1 MTPFPPPLL
10 FTESWEYELRFPRDP
25 RGPGVVRAT
34 LRAVLTAHGLREL
47 VERAALL
54 TSELTTNS
62 VRYSDNHASVR
73 LLWLHPVLR
82 VSVSDTN
89 PELPDPLKASADSAS
104 TELENRRGLFIL
116 DILADRWGG
125 CAIGEEPFG
134 LGGKTLWFE
143 LSWGGPPQ
151 PPAPAPALAA

>member
-10 FTESWEYELRFPRDP
+10 FTEPWEYELRFPRDP
-25 RGPGVVRAT
+25 RGPGIVRAT

-47 VERAALL
+47 IERAALL

-62 VRYSDNHASVR
+62 VRYSDNWASVR
-73 LLWLHPVLR
+73 LLWMHPVLR
-82 VSVSDTN
+82 ISVTDTN
-89 PELPDPLKASADSAS
+89 PELPEPLKPSAESVS
-104 TELENRRGLFIL
+104 TELEKGRGLFIL
-116 DILADRWGG
+116 DVLADRWGG

-143 LSWGGPPQ
+143 LYCGGPP
-151 PPAPAPALAA
+151 PAPVPALAA

>member
-10 FTESWEYELRFPRDP
+10 FTEPWEYELRFPRDP
-25 RGPGVVRAT
+25 RGPGIVRAT

-62 VRYSDNHASVR
+62 VRYSDNWASVR

-82 VSVSDTN
+82 ISVTDTN
-89 PELPDPLKASADSAS
+89 PELPEPLKPSAESAS
-104 TELENRRGLFIL
+104 TELENGRGLFIL
-116 DILADRWGG
+116 DVLADRWGG

-134 LGGKTLWFE
+134 FGGKTLWFE
-143 LSWGGPPQ
+143 LSWGGPP
-151 PPAPAPALAA
+151 PAPIPALAA

>member
-10 FTESWEYELRFPRDP
+10 FTEPWEYELRFPRDP
-25 RGPGVVRAT
+25 RGPGIVRAT

-47 VERAALL
+47 VERASLL

-62 VRYSDNHASVR
+62 VRYSGNCASVR

-82 VSVSDTN
+82 VSVSDAD
-89 PELPDPLKASADSAS
+89 PELPEPLKPSADSA
-104 TELENRRGLFIL
+104 ELENGRGLFIL
-116 DILADRWGG
+116 DVLADRWGG

-134 LGGKTLWFE
+134 LCGKTLWFE
-143 LSWGGPPQ
+143 LSWGGQ
-151 PPAPAPALAA
+151 PPTPVPALAA